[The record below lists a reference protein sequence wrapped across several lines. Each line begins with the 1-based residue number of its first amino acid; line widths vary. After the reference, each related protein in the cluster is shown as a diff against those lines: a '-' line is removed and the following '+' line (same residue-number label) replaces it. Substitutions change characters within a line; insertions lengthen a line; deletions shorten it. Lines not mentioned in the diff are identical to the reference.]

1 MTVRTKRQIET
12 KRSLRLSYA
21 LNEAFIKVRKLLSER
36 IKYMTQHILT
46 VLVIDTNNRLRGV
59 MHLGGLI

>member
-1 MTVRTKRQIET
+1 M
-12 KRSLRLSYA
+12 SYA
-21 LNEAFIKVRKLLSER
+21 LNEAFIQVRKLLSER